1 MIGSCYPSR
10 YDSGVQ
16 RLEYQPL
23 GQRHDQKMYFPGRQN
38 KRLELQIDIEM
49 EHVGSAKG
57 VPILE
62 FDDQIAK
69 LQSEILRL
77 QSLQEQNEDLEAQL
91 AMLAATTG
99 SSVPKVDDCYSPGTK
114 IMLKIIM
121 EVLVAVVEN
130 TLLG

>member
-1 MIGSCYPSR
+1 
-10 YDSGVQ
+10 
-16 RLEYQPL
+16 
-23 GQRHDQKMYFPGRQN
+23 MYFPGRQN